1 MEKGLGIFTK
11 LDQVFHFSSQVS
23 NVIKVIDANIK
34 YIVSHVSILIYDS
47 FSLQKKKIT
56 TEIEN

>member
-1 MEKGLGIFTK
+1 MEKVLGIVTQ

-23 NVIKVIDANIK
+23 NVSKVIDTNIK
-34 YIVSHVSILIYDS
+34 YIVSHVYILIYDS

>member
-1 MEKGLGIFTK
+1 MEKVLGIVTK

-23 NVIKVIDANIK
+23 NVSKVIDTNIK
-34 YIVSHVSILIYDS
+34 YIVSHVYIFIYDS